1 MSDRITAQLAND
13 ALLMAIFKRR
23 PQKGLMLHSDR
34 SIQYASALYQKT
46 IEDNGFVCSMSRK
59 ANCWDNA
66 PSESFFH
73 TLKTELT
80 HHRRYR
86 TRQEAKQEIFEYIE
100 VFYNRQRRH
109 STIGYQTP
117 LGYEIQNRN
126 VA

>member
-1 MSDRITAQLAND
+1 
-13 ALLMAIFKRR
+13 
-23 PQKGLMLHSDR
+23 MLHSDR
-34 SIQYASALYQKT
+34 GSQYASDLYQKT
-46 IEDNGFVCSMSRK
+46 IKVHGFVCSMSQK
-59 ANCWDNA
+59 GNCWDNA

-80 HHRRYR
+80 QHRRYQ

-117 LGYEIQNRN
+117 LGYEKENRK

>member
-1 MSDRITAQLAND
+1 MSERMTAKLTND
-13 ALLMAIFKRR
+13 TLVMAVWKRR
-23 PQKGLMLHSDR
+23 PNKGLMVHSDR
-34 SIQYASALYQKT
+34 GSQYASGLYQKT
-46 IEDNGFVCSMSRK
+46 IKVHGFICSMSRK
-59 ANCWDNA
+59 GNCWDTA

-80 HHRRYR
+80 HHRRYQ
-86 TRQEAKQEIFEYIE
+86 TRVEAKQEIFEYIE

-117 LGYEIQNRN
+117 LGYEEENRK